1 MNNHVETLA
10 HAAAVARSLAMCAPH
25 MKTQSVRERFAE
37 LEERR
42 AGLVAIGKGP
52 GGVEIVAGPIKD
64 TMREVDQML
73 DGLIRSC
80 KH

>member
-1 MNNHVETLA
+1 M
-10 HAAAVARSLAMCAPH
+10 ARSLAMCAPH

-37 LEERR
+37 LGERL
-42 AGLVAIGKGP
+42 AGLGAIGKGP

-73 DGLIRSC
+73 DGPIGSC
-80 KH
+80 EH